1 MTDLP
6 TREHGPASPNPPADP
21 PPGGSAPLTPLRG
34 PKLGPSGWGR
44 WAWRQLTSMRT
55 ALLLLLLVAVAAIPG
70 SMLPQRTIN
79 AVAVNDFLTENPT
92 VGPWLDRLGLLDVF
106 ISPWFSA
113 IYLLL
118 VVSLIGC
125 IIPRIRAH
133 VRALRGLPPRT
144 PRRLEKMPAFTTFVT
159 QAGQDEALARAAELL
174 KGARFRLRPD
184 DLEPGDRSV
193 SAEGGHLRETGNI
206 AFHLGLVV
214 VIVALAWGYLLGWK
228 ADRVVPV
235 GQSFANSVSSY
246 DTFAPGPWVDS
257 NSLEPFTVRVDSLD
271 VRFEQAAN
279 SKLGEARDFSVQT
292 TVTQPGQA
300 PEQRELRVN
309 GPLHFGDA
317 SVFLLGNGYAPT
329 ITVRDASGKVLYRQA
344 TPFLPN
350 DGVYTSTGAIK
361 VVGAQPEQLGFD
373 GVFLPTA
380 YLAEDGPAS
389 AFPDLGDPAL
399 VLTMYEG
406 DLFTGGP
413 QSVYSLDTARM
424 AEVKKADGEPLRIWL
439 TPGATVELP
448 EGRGSISMD
457 SEITRW
463 AGVSTRY
470 DPGKTLALV
479 SSLVT
484 LGGLVL
490 SLTVRR
496 RRVFVRVVPGSEST
510 DGTDGTDGT
519 GVPGNRVQVAGL
531 ARGEDPLLQDAIEDF
546 AARLRSALDAE
557 TAPGGP
563 KA

>member
-1 MTDLP
+1 MKDLH
-6 TREHGPASPNPPADP
+6 TRERTPASEPTA
-21 PPGGSAPLTPLRG
+21 ARQPLRG
-34 PKLGPSGWGR
+34 PKLGPVGWAR

-55 ALLLLLLVAVAAIPG
+55 ALFLLLLVAVAAIPG

-79 AVAVNDFLTENPT
+79 PPQVNEFLVENPGI
-92 VGPWLDRLGLLDVF
+92 GPWLDRLGLFEVF

-118 VVSLIGC
+118 VLSLIGC
-125 IIPRIRAH
+125 IVPRIAIH

-144 PRRLEKMPAFTTFVT
+144 PRRLDRLPAHATFTTSAGESEVLA
-159 QAGQDEALARAAELL
+159 QAAQMLA
-174 KGARFRLRPD
+174 GSRFRLRPD
-184 DLEPGDRSV
+184 DLEPDDRSV

-214 VIVALAWGYLLGWK
+214 VIIALAWGYLMGWK

-235 GQSFANSVSSY
+235 GQSFANSISSY
-246 DTFAPGPWVDS
+246 DTFLPGPWVEPDS
-257 NSLEPFTVRVDSLD
+257 LQPFTVRIDSLD
-271 VRFEQAAN
+271 VRFENESN
-279 SKLGEARDFSVQT
+279 SKIGEARDFSVQT

-329 ITVRDASGKVLYRQA
+329 ITVRDAAGKVLYRQA

-361 VVGAQPEQLGFD
+361 VVGARPEQLGFA

-380 YLAEDGPAS
+380 YLSEDGPAS
-389 AFPDLGDPAL
+389 AFPDLHDPAL
-399 VLTMYEG
+399 VLTLYEG
-406 DLFTGGP
+406 DIFAGGP
-413 QSVYSLDTARM
+413 QSVYSLDTSRM
-424 AEVKKADGEPLRIWL
+424 AEVSKDDGEPLRIWL

-448 EGRGSISMD
+448 QRRGSISMD
-457 SEITRW
+457 AEIARW

-470 DPGKTLALV
+470 DPGKSLALA
-479 SSLVT
+479 SSLVA

-496 RRVFVRVVPGSEST
+496 RRVFVRVAPAPDGS
-510 DGTDGTDGT
+510 GQ
-519 GVPGNRVQVAGL
+519 QVNIAGL
-531 ARGEDPLLQDAIEDF
+531 ARGEDPLLQDAIDDF
-546 AARLRSALDAE
+546 AGRLRISLNAE
-557 TAPGGP
+557 KAPG
-563 KA
+563 ATSA